1 MKEAP
6 REAAIAP
13 SSKARTSAFVRFVSL
28 KSRARTSF
36 IKGKS
41 KMGDTAETSIPTVC
55 LSVVEGNLEEGDL
68 ETKARPEDL
77 SRAGGTRVGCIILGF
92 YCTSKNLLIK

>member
-13 SSKARTSAFVRFVSL
+13 SSKARTSAFVRSVSL

-41 KMGDTAETSIPTVC
+41 KIGDTAETSIPTVS
-55 LSVVEGNLEEGDL
+55 LSVVEGNLEGDL

-77 SRAGGTRVGCIILGF
+77 SRARGTQVLGE
-92 YCTSKNLLIK
+92 SVD